1 MKKQPVKT
9 DRWKRPLIGWREYVA
24 LPDLDVQKVKVKV
37 DTGARSSSLHAF
49 DIQPFRRGSLDW
61 VSFMILPNQ
70 HSRLNAVRTEAPL
83 LEYRHVRS
91 SSGHQ
96 SERPVIR
103 TSILLGQYRWV
114 IDLTLTSRD
123 EMGFRMLLGRQAIRK
138 RFLVDTGRSF
148 LSGWTPE

>member
-1 MKKQPVKT
+1 MPRQPIKT
-9 DRWKRPLIGWREYVA
+9 DRWKRPLVGWREYVA
-24 LPDLDVQKVKVKV
+24 LPDYGVEKIKAKV

-49 DIQPFRRGSLDW
+49 DIEPFQHGSVDW
-61 VSFMILPNQ
+61 IAFSIHPVQ
-70 HSRLNAVRTEAPL
+70 HSRRGEIRTEAPL

-91 SSGHQ
+91 SNGH
-96 SERPVIR
+96 SAERPVVR
-103 TSILLGQYRWV
+103 TSIVLGEFRWV

-148 LSGWTPE
+148 LSGWQPE